1 MAQLATDNLTLGTA
15 HKKLP
20 TKIAEINRFLQRH
33 AMVGSLDTILQT
45 EAGDLRQQL
54 RHRLGYLKIL
64 WHAEPNVAKLTRMD
78 HRRR

>member
-1 MAQLATDNLTLGTA
+1 MAQLATDNLALGTA
-15 HKKLP
+15 HKKLT
-20 TKIAEINRFLQRH
+20 TKIAEINTFLQRH